1 MGRWSEGGREA
12 EVRGRKQTSGASVG
26 GVLVSCYEVGGR
38 EGGCGRLAYGVV
50 GGEEEGETED
60 LVCVD
65 GVGV

>member
-1 MGRWSEGGREA
+1 MGGR
-12 EVRGRKQTSGASVG
+12 G
-26 GVLVSCYEVGGR
+26 GG
-38 EGGCGRLAYGVV
+38 LAYGVV